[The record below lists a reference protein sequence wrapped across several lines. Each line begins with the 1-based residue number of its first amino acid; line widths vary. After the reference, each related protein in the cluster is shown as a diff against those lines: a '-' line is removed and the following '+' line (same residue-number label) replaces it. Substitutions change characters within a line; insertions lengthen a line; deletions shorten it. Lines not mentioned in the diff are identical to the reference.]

1 MKTNVLIGERMC
13 SWMRAHEWEKET
25 LNDQWTKWTNERS
38 NDRSVCTFD
47 WEKCWN
53 NFDIAY
59 SSLIMRE
66 KSRIYECIE
75 FDIGDVEVMTS
86 CTDNK
91 NVLNRIV
98 GWSTPIIDKK
108 KKEKSEETYWK
119 KKWKKSDETYYWE
132 KKVFKRNRWK
142 KEEKKRKCAF
152 AKDIVLVPHMM
163 KKTMTMIIRE
173 KKSISRCKWMN
184 IEKKKRET
192 VNKVRRL
199 LVTR

>member
-25 LNDQWTKWTNERS
+25 LNDQWTKWTNERT

-108 KKEKSEETYWK
+108 KK
-119 KKWKKSDETYYWE
+119 
-132 KKVFKRNRWK
+132 R
-142 KEEKKRKCAF
+142 
-152 AKDIVLVPHMM
+152 
-163 KKTMTMIIRE
+163 
-173 KKSISRCKWMN
+173 
-184 IEKKKRET
+184 
-192 VNKVRRL
+192 KVRRDL
-199 LVTR
+199 LGKKMKKVRWDLLLRKKSFQKKPVKKRRKKKKMCFCKRYSARAAHDEKNDDDDNKRKKKHITM

>member
-1 MKTNVLIGERMC
+1 MC

-25 LNDQWTKWTNERS
+25 LNDQWTKWTNERT

-108 KKEKSEETYWK
+108 KKRKVRRDLLEKEMK
-119 KKWKKSDETYYWE
+119 KVRWDLLLRK
-132 KKVFKRNRWK
+132 KKVFKETSEK
-142 KEEKKRKCAF
+142 KKKKKRKCAF
-152 AKDIVLVPHMM
+152 AKCNFSTGGGPNKNATSHLSEEDKKMQPHEG
-163 KKTMTMIIRE
+163 KGE
-173 KKSISRCKWMN
+173 C
-184 IEKKKRET
+184 
-192 VNKVRRL
+192 
-199 LVTR
+199 